1 MLLPI
6 SWIKN
11 YLNIDDIET
20 MELTDEFTL
29 TGTHVESVMELKKGI
44 ENIVV
49 GRVLE
54 INTHPNADKLV
65 IVKIDTG
72 DKVHEIVTG
81 AKNMVVN
88 DLVAI
93 AKLGAVLPDGLV
105 IKETEL
111 MGVPSPG
118 MLCSYEELGFNKNL
132 VPKNSEDGIMILK
145 GDIPLGTNILD
156 VLDMNDVLIELEITP
171 NRADCLSMVGL
182 AREIA
187 ATFDRK
193 MTMPNTEIKSE
204 VEDIKEYF
212 DGVEIETDNCPRY
225 VARVVKDVV
234 IKESPQWMQN
244 YLMQAGMRPIN
255 NIVDITNFVM
265 LELGQPMHAFDINTI
280 TNKKIVVRQAKDGE
294 IITTLDKEDRKLNSN
309 DIVIANGDTPV
320 AIAGVM
326 GGLNSEIEADTNTIL
341 IESASFNKSSVRKTA
356 KRLNLRTESSQRFE
370 KGLSPELCHM
380 AADRVCQLIE
390 ETNSGT
396 VIKGSY
402 DNYRVKQEPTFIKVD
417 YNRINKLLGTEI
429 EKDTMVHYL
438 ENLEF
443 IVEVEKDILNIEV
456 PYYRLDVSI
465 PEDIVEEVG
474 RMYGFH
480 NIKPQPLVG
489 ALTRGTKSWS
499 RQVVDEMTEVMYGL
513 GLLEATTYSFISPK
527 LYKKIGQEVNK
538 DKLVILRNPL
548 GEDYSVMRTTL
559 IPNMM
564 EILEKNNNYKTDSLK
579 IYEIGNSFFKVEND
593 ELPEERLDM
602 VIGMYG
608 EYDFYDLKDIVNVS
622 LSQLGIFN
630 LEYSACRDNKT
641 FHPGRCAE
649 IFYKGEKLGIMGE
662 ISFDVMDNYHMNQ
675 RVYIA
680 EIDFERV
687 VELATF
693 AKKYDKIIKY
703 PSIKRDIA
711 IIVDKDLETAT
722 IEKTIENIGEGLI
735 KDVKLFD
742 IYKGEHVADDKKS
755 LAYSIMYQ
763 SAERTL
769 KDKEINAIQEKVLE
783 ELENKLGAKL
793 RK

>member
-11 YLNIDDIET
+11 YVNIDDIET

-29 TGTHVESVMELKKGI
+29 TGTHVESVMDLKTGI
-44 ENIVV
+44 ENVVV
-49 GRVLE
+49 GKVLE
-54 INTHPNADKLV
+54 IKEHPNADKLV
-65 IVKIDTG
+65 VVNIDTG

-81 AKNMVVN
+81 AKNMKVD

-93 AKLGAVLPDGLV
+93 AKLGAKLPNGLE

-111 MGVPSPG
+111 MGIPSPG

-132 VPKNSEDGIMILK
+132 VPKNSENGIMILK

-156 VLDMNDVLIELEITP
+156 VLDMNDALIELEITP

-193 MTMPNTEIKSE
+193 MEMPDTSVEKE

-255 NIVDITNFVM
+255 NIVDITNYVM

-294 IITTLDKEDRKLNSN
+294 VITTLDKEDRKLTSE

-326 GGLNSEIEADTNTIL
+326 GGLNSEIEEYTDTIL

-370 KGLSPELCHM
+370 KGLSPELCHI

-390 ETNSGT
+390 QTNSGT
-396 VIKGSY
+396 VIKNSY

-417 YNRINKLLGTEI
+417 YKRINKLLGTDI
-429 EKDTMVHYL
+429 EKETMIHYL

-443 IVEVEKDILNIEV
+443 IVKSENDILDIEV

-499 RQVVDEMTEVMYGL
+499 RQVVDEMTEIMYGL

-527 LYKKIGQEVNK
+527 LYKKIGLEVDK

-559 IPNMM
+559 VPNMM
-564 EILEKNNNYKTDSLK
+564 EILEKNNNYKIDSLK
-579 IYEIGNSFFKVEND
+579 IYEIGNSFFKVENN
-593 ELPEERLDM
+593 ELPEERLNM

-608 EYDFYDLKDIVNVS
+608 NYDFYDLKDIVNVG
-622 LSQLGIFN
+622 LSQLGISD
-630 LEYSACRDNKT
+630 LEYSACTDNKT

-693 AKKYDKIIKY
+693 DKKYDPIIKY

-711 IIVDKDLETAT
+711 IIVDKNLETAT
-722 IEKTIENIGEGLI
+722 IEKVISDVGEGLI

-742 IYKGEHVADDKKS
+742 IYTGEHVEEDKKS
-755 LAYSIMYQ
+755 LAYSIIYQ
-763 SAERTL
+763 SSERTL
-769 KDKEINAIQEKVLE
+769 KDKEINNIQEKVLE
-783 ELENKLGAKL
+783 ELESKFGAKL

>member
-1 MLLPI
+1 MLLPV

-11 YLNIDDIET
+11 YVKVDDIDT
-20 MELTDEFTL
+20 MTLTDEFTL
-29 TGTHVESVMELKKGI
+29 TGTHVESVKNLSEGI
-44 ENIVV
+44 KNIVV
-49 GRVLE
+49 GKVLD
-54 INTHPNADKLV
+54 IKSHPNADKLV
-65 IVKIDTG
+65 IVNIDTG

-81 AKNMVVN
+81 AKNMKTN

-93 AKLGAVLPDGLV
+93 AKLGAVLPNGLE

-111 MGVPSPG
+111 MGIPSPG

-132 VPKNSEDGIMILK
+132 VPKDSENGILILQ

-156 VLDMNDVLIELEITP
+156 VLDMNDALIELEITP
-171 NRADCLSMVGL
+171 NRADCLSMIGL

-193 MTMPNTEIKSE
+193 AIMPQYKVNNEVDSIK
-204 VEDIKEYF
+204 DYF
-212 DGVEIETDNCPRY
+212 DGVEIKTDKCPRY

-234 IKESPQWMQN
+234 IKDSPQWMQN

-265 LELGQPMHAFDINTI
+265 LELGQPLHAFDINTI
-280 TNKKIVVRQAKDGE
+280 TNKKIIVRQAQDGE
-294 IITTLDKEDRKLNSN
+294 LIKTLDGEDRKLSN
-309 DIVIANGDTPV
+309 EDIIIANGNEPV
-320 AIAGVM
+320 ALAGVM
-326 GGLNSEIEADTNTIL
+326 GGLNSEIENDTNTIL

-356 KRLNLRTESSQRFE
+356 KKLNLRTESSQRFE
-370 KGLSPELCHM
+370 KGLSPELCNI
-380 AADRVCQLIE
+380 AADRVCELIE

-402 DNYRVKQEPTFIKVD
+402 DEYKVKQEPTFVEID
-417 YNRINKLLGTEI
+417 YNRINKLLGTDISKEEMI
-429 EKDTMVHYL
+429 HYL

-443 IVEVEKDILNIEV
+443 KVSTKDDILNIEV

-474 RMYGFH
+474 RLYGFH

-499 RQVVDEMTEVMYGL
+499 RQVVDKMTEVLYGL

-527 LYKKIGQEVNK
+527 LYKKINMDVKK
-538 DKLVILRNPL
+538 DELVILRNPL
-548 GEDYSVMRTTL
+548 GEDYSVMRTTI
-559 IPNMM
+559 IPNIM
-564 EILEKNNNYKTDSLK
+564 EVLEKNNNYKTDKIK
-579 IYEIGNSFFKVEND
+579 IYEIGNSFFKGKDN

-602 VIGMYG
+602 VVGMYG
-608 EYDFYDLKDIVNVS
+608 PYDFYDLKDIINIS
-622 LSQLGIFN
+622 LKEIGIEK
-630 LEYSACRDNKT
+630 LEYKSCETNKT

-649 IFYKGEKLGIMGE
+649 IFYQGDKLGIMGE
-662 ISFDVMDNYHMNQ
+662 INFDVMDNYNMNQ

-680 EIDFERV
+680 EIDFEKIV
-687 VELATF
+687 GLAKF
-693 AKKYDKIIKY
+693 DKLYDKIIKY

-711 IIVDKDLETAT
+711 VIVDKDLETAA
-722 IEKTIENIGEGLI
+722 IEEAIYSVGEGLI
-735 KDVKLFD
+735 KDIKLFD
-742 IYKGEHVADDKKS
+742 IYTGAHVDEGSKS
-755 LAYSIMYQ
+755 LAYSIIYQ
-763 SAERTL
+763 SADRTL
-769 KDKEINAIQEKVLE
+769 KDKEINLIQEKVLNV
-783 ELENKLGAKL
+783 LEDKFGAKL